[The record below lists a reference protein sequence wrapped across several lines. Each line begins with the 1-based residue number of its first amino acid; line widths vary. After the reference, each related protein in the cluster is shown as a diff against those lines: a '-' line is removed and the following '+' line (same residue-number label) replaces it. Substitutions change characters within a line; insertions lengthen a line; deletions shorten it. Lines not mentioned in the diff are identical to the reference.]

1 MAKLEIQIA
10 TFFNSRIKGTEE
22 RDILQGNEVSG
33 NKGSD
38 YLSGTEI
45 DDYLA
50 GNEGNDSLQGNLG
63 DDTLI
68 GGRGDDLLLGIWGN
82 NQLLG
87 NEGEDTLIA
96 GGGNDI
102 LVGGSG
108 NDTLTSGF
116 SFESMAA
123 VDLLQGGE
131 GADTFDLSSFFE
143 NYLGDFGSNRPNQT
157 FVRDFNPQE
166 GDRIKLYQSNVEYS
180 LTSKQDGVTLLAH
193 HSQNT
198 FELASFENI
207 SIEEI
212 TSSLI

>member
-1 MAKLEIQIA
+1 M
-10 TFFNSRIKGTEE
+10 EE
-22 RDILQGNEVSG
+22 RDVLQGNEVFG
-33 NKGSD
+33 NRGND

-45 DDYLA
+45 GDYLV
-50 GNEGNDSLQGNLG
+50 GNEGNDSIQGNLG
-63 DDTLI
+63 NDTLI
-68 GGRGDDLLLGIWGN
+68 GGRGNDLLSGIWGDN
-82 NQLLG
+82 RLLG
-87 NEGEDTLIA
+87 NEGEDILFA

-131 GADTFDLSSFFE
+131 GADTFDFSAFFK
-143 NYLGDFGSNRPNQT
+143 NYLGDFGSNRPNKT
-157 FVRDFNPQE
+157 FVKDFNPHE
-166 GDRIKLYQSNVEYS
+166 GDRISLYQSKNDSLNFCVEYS
-180 LTSKQDGVTLLAH
+180 LASKQNEVTLLAH

-198 FELASFENI
+198 FKLASFENV

-212 TSSLI
+212 KSSFM

>member
-1 MAKLEIQIA
+1 MAKSEIQIA

-22 RDILQGNEVSG
+22 RDILRGNEVSE

-63 DDTLI
+63 DDTLV
-68 GGRGDDLLLGIWGN
+68 GGSGNDLLSGIWGN

-87 NEGEDTLIA
+87 NEGE
-96 GGGNDI
+96 
-102 LVGGSG
+102 
-108 NDTLTSGF
+108 
-116 SFESMAA
+116 
-123 VDLLQGGE
+123 
-131 GADTFDLSSFFE
+131 DTFDLSSFFE

-166 GDRIKLYQSNVEYS
+166 GDRIKLYQSKNDSLTDFGVEYS
-180 LTSKQDGVTLLAH
+180 LMSKQDEVTLLAQ

-212 TSSLI
+212 ESTLM